1 MITEKCSI
9 PYAVRTLQRTDVVD
23 VQPVLVQGVIEIAAV
38 GERSSIASCMPL
50 AVRIEPPV
58 VGPLAPIAPD
68 STGASKVR
76 MSTSVPTWLA
86 IVIADSGRPKRMEP

>member
-50 AVRIEPPV
+50 AVRIEPP
-58 VGPLAPIAPD
+58 
-68 STGASKVR
+68 
-76 MSTSVPTWLA
+76 
-86 IVIADSGRPKRMEP
+86 